1 MNASARLTIAALV
14 LALAAPAAVR
24 AADAAPAPHD
34 AKAAFA
40 RLKALA
46 GDWEGKV
53 PGYAGDH
60 AVQYRVTSGGHAVIE
75 SLFSGAPHEMVSVY
89 FLEGE
94 DLMMTHYCSG
104 ANQPRLRL
112 DRAAS
117 SADELRFAFDGGTNL
132 APATV
137 HVHAGRIR
145 LVDADRLDEEWEFF
159 GNGQRQSSGR
169 FLLRRKGSTAA
180 LPPE

>member
-1 MNASARLTIAALV
+1 MTASTRLAAAVLG
-14 LALAAPAAVR
+14 LALAAPSSP
-24 AADAAPAPHD
+24 AADALPD
-34 AKAAFA
+34 AKAAFE

-53 PGYAGDH
+53 PGYEGNH
-60 AVQYRVTSGGHAVIE
+60 SVQYRVTSAGNTVIE
-75 SLFSGAPHEMVSVY
+75 SLFAGAPHEMVSVY
-89 FLEGE
+89 FLEGA
-94 DLMMTHYCSG
+94 DLVMTHYCSG

-112 DRAAS
+112 DRGAS
-117 SADELRFAFDGGTNL
+117 SADELRFAFDGGTNFD
-132 APATV
+132 PAKDV

-145 LVDADRLDEEWEFF
+145 IVDGERLDEEWEFF

-169 FLLRRKGSTAA
+169 FLLRRKGSQAA